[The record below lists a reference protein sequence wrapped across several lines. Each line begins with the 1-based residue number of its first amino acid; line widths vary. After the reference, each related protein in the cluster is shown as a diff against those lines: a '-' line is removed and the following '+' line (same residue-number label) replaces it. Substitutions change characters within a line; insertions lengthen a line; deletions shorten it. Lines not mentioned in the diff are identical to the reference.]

1 MNNKVVPLFPDEPTF
16 GDPDNVTGKYI
27 LVDRVPVPCPDLM
40 KWGRFME
47 EADRHVAVTMVDG
60 IRVSTVFL
68 GLDHGWCDGPPVL
81 FETMIFGGEH
91 DQDYQERCCTWA
103 EAEAM
108 HKKAV
113 KAAKAG
119 KKAPSYEWSQRI
131 KSKSWR
137 KFMKRWR
144 P

>member
-1 MNNKVVPLFPDEPTF
+1 MNNNVVPLFPDPTC

-40 KWGRFME
+40 KWGQFMQY
-47 EADRHVAVTMVDG
+47 ADRHVAQTMVDG

-68 GLDHGWCDGPPVL
+68 GLDHSWCDGPPVL

-91 DQDYQERCCTWA
+91 DDEYQERCSTWA
-103 EAEAM
+103 EAEEM
-108 HKKAV
+108 HRVAV
-113 KAAKAG
+113 EAAKRAG
-119 KKAPSYEWSQRI
+119 KVPSYEWACRMRR
-131 KSKSWR
+131 KAFD

-144 P
+144 R